1 MTQVIDGI
9 HWFKLPMSP
18 DEPNRDHINVYL
30 IRGDNGYLL
39 VDSGWNTDV
48 SFNTMHNHLVKAGI
62 SFGDISQIMVTHIH
76 PDHYGMAGRVKQLSG
91 ATIAMHHLEEE
102 LIESRYI
109 HLDGLLH
116 ETDQALVSNG
126 IPHDEMINLRD
137 ATVGMEKFI
146 MPAYPDIRLRDG
158 DTVTTGEF
166 TFRVVWTPGHSSGHI
181 CLYEPDKKIL
191 LSGDH
196 ILPRITPNISVHP
209 QSIENPLGRYIDAL
223 KEVRLLD
230 VELALP
236 GHDEPF
242 NNVTARIDTII
253 EHHIQR
259 NMEILIALQ
268 QETKNTYEIA
278 QEITWG
284 TGSKWSD
291 LPAFHQRMAV
301 FETRAHLEM
310 MTSEGYLD
318 VLPRKGIIY
327 YRQR

>member
-268 QETKNTYEIA
+268 QETKNTYDIA
-278 QEITWG
+278 QEITRG

>member
-1 MTQVIDGI
+1 MTQLIDGI

-268 QETKNTYEIA
+268 QETKNTYEVA
-278 QEITWG
+278 QDITWG
-284 TGSKWSD
+284 TGSKWPD

>member
-1 MTQVIDGI
+1 MTQVTDGI

-18 DEPNRDHINVYL
+18 DEPNRNHINVYL

-62 SFGDISQIMVTHIH
+62 SFGDISQILVTHIH

-126 IPHDEMINLRD
+126 IPHDEMVAMRD
-137 ATVGMEKFI
+137 ATIGLEKYI

-166 TFRVVWTPGHSSGHI
+166 TFRAVWTPGHSSGHL

-191 LSGDH
+191 LTGDH
-196 ILPRITPNISVHP
+196 ILPRITPNISVNP

-223 KEVRLLD
+223 KEVRQLD
-230 VELALP
+230 VELGLP

-242 NNVTARIDTII
+242 NNVTARIDAII

-278 QEITWG
+278 QDITWG
-284 TGSKWSD
+284 TGSKWPD

-301 FETRAHLEM
+301 FETRSHLEM
-310 MTSEGYLD
+310 MTAESYLD

>member
-1 MTQVIDGI
+1 MTQVTDGI
-9 HWFKLPMSP
+9 YWFKLPMSP

-30 IRGDNGYLL
+30 IRGDDGYLL

-62 SFGDISQIMVTHIH
+62 SFGDISQILVTHIH

-116 ETDQALVSNG
+116 ETDQMLVSNG
-126 IPHDEMINLRD
+126 LPHDEMVSLRD

-196 ILPRITPNISVHP
+196 ILPRITANISVHP

-242 NNVTARIDTII
+242 SGVTARIDTII

-278 QEITWG
+278 QDITWG
-284 TGSKWSD
+284 TGSKWPD
-291 LPAFHQRMAV
+291 LPPFHQRMAV

-310 MTSEGYLD
+310 MTAEGYLD

>member
-1 MTQVIDGI
+1 MPEITPGI

-18 DEPNRDHINVYL
+18 DEPDRDHINVYL

-39 VDSGWNTDV
+39 VDSGWNTDI
-48 SFNTMHNHLVKAGI
+48 SFNTMHNHLVKNGI
-62 SFGDISQIMVTHIH
+62 SFGDISQILVTHIH
-76 PDHYGMAGRVKQLSG
+76 PDHYGMAGRIRQLSG

-116 ETDQALVSNG
+116 ETDQALMANG
-126 IPHDEMINLRD
+126 IPHDEMVSLRD
-137 ATVGMEKFI
+137 ATVGMEKYI
-146 MPAYPDIRLRDG
+146 MPAFPDIRLRDG

-166 TFRVVWTPGHSSGHI
+166 TFRAVWTPGHSSGHL

-242 NNVTARIDTII
+242 NNVTARIDAII

-259 NMEILIALQ
+259 NLEILIALQ
-268 QETKNTYEIA
+268 QETKNTYQIA

-284 TGSKWSD
+284 TGSKWPD

-301 FETRAHLEM
+301 FETRAHLDM
-310 MTSEGYLD
+310 MTTEGYLD

>member
-1 MTQVIDGI
+1 MTQLIDGI

>member
-1 MTQVIDGI
+1 MTQITDGI

-18 DEPNRDHINVYL
+18 DEPDRGHINVYL

-48 SFNTMHNHLVKAGI
+48 SFNTMHNHLIKAGI

-76 PDHYGMAGRVKQLSG
+76 PDHYGMAGRIKQLSG

-109 HLDGLLH
+109 HMEGLLH
-116 ETDQALVSNG
+116 ATDQALVSNG
-126 IPHDEMINLRD
+126 LPHDEMVAIRD
-137 ATVGMEKFI
+137 ATLGMEKFI
-146 MPAYPDIRLRDG
+146 MPTYPDIRLRDG
-158 DTVTTGEF
+158 DTITTGEF
-166 TFRVVWTPGHSSGHI
+166 TFRVVWTPGHSSGHL

-242 NNVTARIDTII
+242 SGVTARIDAII
-253 EHHIQR
+253 EHHVQR

-278 QEITWG
+278 QDITWG
-284 TGSKWSD
+284 TGSKWPD
-291 LPAFHQRMAV
+291 LPVFHQRMAV
-301 FETRAHLEM
+301 FETRAHLNM
-310 MTSEGYLD
+310 MTTEGYLD
-318 VLPRKGIIY
+318 VLPKKGVIY

>member
-18 DEPNRDHINVYL
+18 DEPDRDHINVYL
-30 IRGDNGYLL
+30 IRGDKGYLL
-39 VDSGWNTDV
+39 VDSGWNTDI
-48 SFNTMHNHLVKAGI
+48 SFTTMHNHLVKVGV
-62 SFGDISQIMVTHIH
+62 SFGDITQIVVTHIH
-76 PDHYGMAGRVKQLSG
+76 PDHYGMAGRIRELSG
-91 ATIAMHHLEEE
+91 ATIAMNRMEEE

-109 HLDGLLH
+109 HMDGLLH
-116 ETDQALVSNG
+116 KTDEALVSNG
-126 IPHDEMINLRD
+126 LPHDEMVAMRD
-137 ATVGMEKFI
+137 ATIGMEKYI
-146 MPAYPDIRLRDG
+146 MPAHPDIRLRDG

-166 TFRVVWTPGHSSGHI
+166 TFRAVWTPGHSSGHL

-209 QSIENPLGRYIDAL
+209 QSLENPLGRYIEAL

-242 NNVTARIDTII
+242 SGVTERIDTII
-253 EHHIQR
+253 DHHIHR
-259 NMEILIALQ
+259 NLEILMTLQ
-268 QETKNTYEIA
+268 QDTKNTYEIA
-278 QEITWG
+278 QQITWG
-284 TGSKWSD
+284 DGSKFSD
-291 LPAFHQRMAV
+291 LPPFHQRMAV
-301 FETRAHLEM
+301 FETRAHLDM
-310 MTSEGYLD
+310 MATEGYLD
-318 VLPRKGIIY
+318 VLPKKGVIY